1 MIENLALVA
10 PIGTAGSAEGL
21 TSADAAA
28 RLEQYGSN
36 AVTQAQPRGVGTF
49 LRKFW
54 GVIPWMLEFALIADL
69 IVGRW
74 VEALV
79 IGTLLVFNAVLAF
92 SRRVGPSRR
101 SPCCVSA

>member
-1 MIENLALVA
+1 MIENPALVA

-79 IGTLLVFNAVLAF
+79 IGTLLVFNA
-92 SRRVGPSRR
+92 SPSPRRVAPSRR